1 MEQRDPQ
8 ALSSP
13 GNETGS
19 SCFGELGGKESILEV
34 KQGSPP
40 EMSEQEITYTELKF
54 HTPTQQQ
61 MWQRAEKTKT
71 KDFASPSSL
80 WRYVAVIL
88 GILCVVLL
96 GAVGF
101 QSVKRLQNIQ
111 ILIAVTVQ
119 LSELEKPTP
128 MVVHNQN
135 PIFWW
140 LIAVILEILCLALL
154 ITARVFDANS
164 SQMSCLETREHDNL
178 TQQRE
183 NLENLTQ
190 QLELLQAQNL
200 NLSEAVQQLTE
211 EIMMGSKCCLC
222 PDKWL
227 QHGEDCYHFSNEF
240 KIWQKNKDYCSS
252 LTSKLL
258 QTDSKEELD
267 FIMQELFKLSDV
279 CQGLRYHEN
288 YWFGLSYNTAIKKWV
303 WEDGSTLSSHLF
315 QIPENNYKFYRNGV
329 CPYFQGEKVL
339 AGDCWQL
346 GYTIR
351 EKKGRFSA

>member
-1 MEQRDPQ
+1 
-8 ALSSP
+8 
-13 GNETGS
+13 
-19 SCFGELGGKESILEV
+19 
-34 KQGSPP
+34 
-40 EMSEQEITYTELKF
+40 
-54 HTPTQQQ
+54 
-61 MWQRAEKTKT
+61 
-71 KDFASPSSL
+71 
-80 WRYVAVIL
+80 
-88 GILCVVLL
+88 
-96 GAVGF
+96 
-101 QSVKRLQNIQ
+101 
-111 ILIAVTVQ
+111 
-119 LSELEKPTP
+119 
-128 MVVHNQN
+128 
-135 PIFWW
+135 
-140 LIAVILEILCLALL
+140 
-154 ITARVFDANS
+154 
-164 SQMSCLETREHDNL
+164 MSCLETREHDNL

-200 NLSEAVQQLTE
+200 NLSEAVQQL
-211 EIMMGSKCCLC
+211 
-222 PDKWL
+222 
-227 QHGEDCYHFSNEF
+227 HGEDCYHFSNEF

-346 GYTIR
+346 GYTIH